1 MATQPLK
8 AKPDVRDILT
18 LAQHSNADR
27 VHADD
32 RRTYDVQDDLDVV
45 DHQIENN
52 TDIGASV
59 RIRREASDFEKP
71 WVIEFAFQRGEDWV
85 ETLDVSDLEH
95 TRTACS
101 KLGKRAGIGRRV
113 GDGLFHEKVLA
124 AFQEKSADLVVGDGV
139 GVQIVAASTSPANSS
154 REPAACVR
162 YFFAA

>member
-1 MATQPLK
+1 MRLAVTLATQPLSK
-8 AKPDVRDILT
+8 RNRTFAISSPF
-18 LAQHSNADR
+18 AQHSNADR

-32 RRTYDVQDDLDVV
+32 RRADDVQDDLDVV

-113 GDGLFHEKVLA
+113 GDRAFPREGACRAPAEKRR
-124 AFQEKSADLVVGDGV
+124 
-139 GVQIVAASTSPANSS
+139 S
-154 REPAACVR
+154 RSE
-162 YFFAA
+162 